1 MEVAGD
7 EPDGEL
13 ISQQTDTSLL
23 TDVDETETDAGQ
35 ETGWSGR
42 REALATGLLA
52 AFFVALLGNVDGG
65 GQVVRK
71 LAELSTSGFDS
82 MLPGVQTGVRALGGL
97 VQVLG
102 PAKLSTYNY
111 WDPSRVIP
119 FTINEFPYWSFLFA
133 DLHPHMIGIPFT
145 VLFLALAFALLMRP
159 TRADGEGR
167 WLRVATGGALF
178 IFLTLTLGALAVI
191 NTWDL
196 PTYFGLAVLVW
207 LVREWRTGRLTENR
221 GRALLRTGVFAV
233 GLVAGA
239 LLLYWPFF
247 ANYKALASSGIGL
260 SDVKTELGKW
270 LNVWGFLG
278 FLAVSF
284 LLVELRRRA
293 SRPSGSSKPPGG
305 SAADIARDPAL
316 LRWLRLAMDRF
327 GDLAQVVALTP
338 GLSGRVG
345 AAIGVSVLATAA
357 LWLTGWQVPAAL
369 LLPMLATFALLWRRT
384 GGSERAFLVVLVF
397 TALLVLIGVEFVYL
411 KDHLQGGEWRR
422 MNTLFKFYIQVWV
435 MLALATAV
443 ALPGVWRFIHSRWR
457 RGWRVLWTVAFGWLL
472 LLSLAFLVFGTTARL
487 DDRFP
492 QRKRPPAGRYAGWNG
507 LHAGRHLHVAP
518 RPGPIRH
525 QSDRAQLRL
534 RRHSLAA
541 GQRQRD
547 AAGGRGAHRLLP
559 RGRTAGCLVHR
570 LPDLH
575 RLSSGGRTALRRADR
590 PAPQPG
596 RGVLAHARSGPRS
609 PVDRRVGRRFHLRRP
624 TGAHHHTGR
633 RAGEVR
639 RPERPGRDR
648 DGLRKRAGH
657 HLQGD
662 EMSLKAVR
670 GQLLRDLAGSEGSN
684 H

>member
-1 MEVAGD
+1 MEFAFLNAILRSAHMPPLDPYFAGGTINYYYFGHYLVGLLIKLTGIWSSVAFNLAVPTVFALTVGNVFSLGYNLASGRRGLQVAGGKLHEVPERSGVELADGGWQLDPRLPLDPRFSGD
-7 EPDGEL
+7 EPAGEP
-13 ISQQTDTSLL
+13 SNPQADASLL
-23 TDVDETETDAGQ
+23 TDTGDRVVDAGQGTSSDEGATDAGQ
-35 ETGWSGR
+35 ETDENEEMVADSQEVGGNDWAEQSGKNQGSQPTGWSGR

-65 GQVVRK
+65 GQLLRK
-71 LAELSTSGFDS
+71 LAELSTSSFDS
-82 MLPGVQTGVRALGGL
+82 MLPGLQTGVRALGGL
-97 VQVLG
+97 AQVLG
-102 PAKLSTYNY
+102 PANLPSYNY

-145 VLFLALAFALLMRP
+145 VLFLALAFALLNRP
-159 TRADGEGR
+159 ASGDGGGR
-167 WLRVATGGALF
+167 WLRVATGGGLF
-178 IFLTLTLGALAVI
+178 FFLALTLGALAVI

-247 ANYKALASSGIGL
+247 AHYKALASSGIGL

-270 LNVWGFLG
+270 LNVWGFLL

-293 SRPSGSSKPPGG
+293 SHSPEGSL
-305 SAADIARDPAL
+305 RDPAL

-327 GDLAQVVALTP
+327 SDLAQVVALTP
-338 GLSGRVG
+338 GLSARAG
-345 AAIGVSVLATAA
+345 AAIGVSVLAVAA

-369 LLPMLATFALLWRRT
+369 LLPLLATFALLWRRT
-384 GGSERAFLVVLVF
+384 GTSQRSFLAVLVF
-397 TALLVLIGVEFVYL
+397 TALLVLFGVEFVYL

-472 LLSLAFLVFGTTARL
+472 LLSLAFLVFGTAVRL

-492 QRKRPPAGRYAGWNG
+492 AMPKAVVARRSARWTAWPTCRPADT
-507 LHAGRHLHVAP
+507 
-518 RPGPIRH
+518 PGTPIR
-525 QSDRAQLRL
+525 
-534 RRHSLAA
+534 
-541 GQRQRD
+541 
-547 AAGGRGAHRLLP
+547 
-559 RGRTAGCLVHR
+559 
-570 LPDLH
+570 
-575 RLSSGGRTALRRADR
+575 LSPPT
-590 PAPQPG
+590 
-596 RGVLAHARSGPRS
+596 
-609 PVDRRVGRRFHLRRP
+609 VG
-624 TGAHHHTGR
+624 
-633 RAGEVR
+633 
-639 RPERPGRDR
+639 
-648 DGLRKRAGH
+648 
-657 HLQGD
+657 
-662 EMSLKAVR
+662 S
-670 GQLLRDLAGSEGSN
+670 S
-684 H
+684 